1 MKTYTKNNRCSE
13 IGSTSCMKYTGPSIP
28 EFNLY
33 CDSDLNDVLTILS
46 NKIITALNSKGI
58 DLTGVDTSC
67 LNISAT
73 DKKDLV
79 KLINVMIAKLCD
91 LEVSGIGI
99 ETNIQNVKVILSSL
113 PNGFFSCLSTYP
125 YTDCA
130 SEINLT
136 QLLSHIIT
144 QICNTFVSKSDPAY
158 QLIEFNYD
166 TILALINGYTGSSND
181 VTNLIANTGNT
192 KVSVLGSTTPVSLST
207 AITSLDPV
215 LKALITTVTG
225 STTYGT
231 TLYVNPS
238 FVGNGGYP
246 SSSTSVTVTSYLGW
260 LAHDV
265 TTLKT
270 QMGLLGGGCG
280 TFNITNN
287 TSTSTQAKFTVNNV
301 RNVSMVQA
309 LIKTTAG
316 TYSFVPIQQNITA
329 VTFVSSNLYN
339 FTVVYT
345 LPSATTAY
353 EVIVYNA
360 GNCVKSF
367 AVGSYNDTPNP
378 PID

>member
-91 LEVSGIGI
+91 LEVSGVGI

-113 PNGFFSCLSTYP
+113 PNGFFSCLPSIS

-130 SEINLT
+130 SDITLT

-144 QICNTFVSKSDPAY
+144 EMCNRFISRDDPTY
-158 QLIEFNYD
+158 HLIDNNFAIVENIINTYD
-166 TILALINGYTGSSND
+166 TLSNN
-181 VTNLIANTGNT
+181 VTNLLANSGNT
-192 KVSVLGSTTPVSLST
+192 KVSVLGSTTPVSVSA

-215 LKALITTVTG
+215 LKSLITTVTG
-225 STTYGT
+225 SNTYDT
-231 TLYVNPS
+231 TLYVTPQ
-238 FVGNGGYP
+238 FTPAYP
-246 SSSTSVTVTSYLGW
+246 SSSTSVTVKSYLGW
-260 LAHDV
+260 LAYDV
-265 TTLKT
+265 TTLKS

-309 LIKTTAG
+309 LIKTMAG
-316 TYSFVPIQQNITA
+316 TYSFVPIQENITA

-339 FTVVYT
+339 FTVVYD
-345 LPSATTAY
+345 LPSTTNDY

-367 AVGSYNDTPNP
+367 AVGAFSEPPNP
-378 PID
+378 SIDQ